1 MVLNST
7 MLWIAFGGLI
17 AFLLALD
24 LFVINRNP
32 HEIKTKEAFWT
43 SMFWIGISLTFNAF
57 VFYERGTTAGFEFFT
72 GYIIEKALSVDN
84 IFVFVVIFAYFQ
96 VPQKYQHRVLFLGI
110 LGALILRGTL
120 IGLGAALIHQFEWV
134 IYLFGAFLIYTAY
147 KLGTQTDEGVHPE
160 KNPLINIVRRVMPV
174 SKDFDGAK
182 FFTRADGAAKGA
194 LMATPLLIVLLVVE
208 TTDVVFALDSIPA
221 IFAITTDPF
230 IVFTSNVFAI
240 LGLRAL
246 YFLLAGVLGSFRYLK
261 LGLSFVLGFVGVK
274 MLIGATDLIGI
285 HIEIPIL
292 ASLGVIAITL
302 TISIVASVLAQR
314 REEQQVARLQESNES

>member
-1 MVLNST
+1 MILDGP
-7 MLWIAFGGLI
+7 MLWLAFGGLI

-43 SMFWIGISLTFNAF
+43 SMFWIGISLAFNVF
-57 VFYERGTTAGFEFFT
+57 VFYERGATKGLEFFT
-72 GYIIEKALSVDN
+72 GYLIEKALSVDN

-134 IYLFGAFLIYTAY
+134 IYLFGAFLIFTAY
-147 KLGTQTDEGVHPE
+147 KLGTQQDEGVHPE
-160 KNPLINIVRRVMPV
+160 KNPLINLVRRVMPV
-174 SKDFDGAK
+174 SKEFEGTK
-182 FFTRADGAAKGA
+182 FFTRINGV
-194 LMATPLLIVLLVVE
+194 LMATPLFIVLLVVE
-208 TTDVVFALDSIPA
+208 TTDVIFALDSIPA

-261 LGLSFVLGFVGVK
+261 TGLSFVLGFVGVK
-274 MLIGATDLIGI
+274 MLIGVTDLFGV
-285 HIEIPIL
+285 HIEIPIVVSL
-292 ASLGVIAITL
+292 AVIAITL
-302 TISIVASVLAQR
+302 TVSIVASIIAQR
-314 REEQQVARLQESNES
+314 REERQVAQLQESNES

>member
-1 MVLNST
+1 MVLDGWA
-7 MLWIAFGGLI
+7 LWLAFGGLI

-24 LFVINRNP
+24 LFVINRDP

-43 SMFWIGISLTFNAF
+43 SVFWIGVSLAFNAF
-57 VFYERGTTAGFEFFT
+57 VFYERGTTKGLEFFT
-72 GYIIEKALSVDN
+72 GYLIEKALSVDN

-96 VPQKYQHRVLFLGI
+96 VPQRYQHRVLFLGI
-110 LGALILRGTL
+110 LGALVLRGTL
-120 IGLGAALIHQFEWV
+120 IGVGTALIHQFEWILYV
-134 IYLFGAFLIYTAY
+134 FGAFLIFTAY
-147 KLGTQTDEGVHPE
+147 KLATQAEEGVHPE
-160 KNPLINIVRRVMPV
+160 KNPLINLVRRVIPV
-174 SKDFDGAK
+174 SKEFEGTK
-182 FFTRADGAAKGA
+182 FFTHVNGVF
-194 LMATPLLIVLLVVE
+194 MATPLLIVLLVVE
-208 TTDVVFALDSIPA
+208 TTDVIFALDSIPA

-261 LGLSFVLGFVGVK
+261 TGLSFVLGFVGVK
-274 MLIGATDLIGI
+274 MLVGVFDLVGI

-302 TISIVASVLAQR
+302 AIAIAASIIAQR
-314 REEQQVARLQESNES
+314 REERQVARLSEGNE

>member
-1 MVLNST
+1 MILDGP
-7 MLWIAFGGLI
+7 MLWLAFGGLI

-43 SMFWIGISLTFNAF
+43 SMFWIGISLAFNAF
-57 VFYERGTTAGFEFFT
+57 VFYERGATKGLEFFT
-72 GYIIEKALSVDN
+72 GYLIEKALSVDN
-84 IFVFVVIFAYFQ
+84 IFVFVIIFAYFQ

-134 IYLFGAFLIYTAY
+134 IYVFGAFLIFTAY
-147 KLGTQTDEGVHPE
+147 KLGTQQDEGVHPE
-160 KNPLINIVRRVMPV
+160 KNPLINLVRRVMPV
-174 SKDFDGAK
+174 SKEFEGTK
-182 FFTRADGAAKGA
+182 FFTRINGV
-194 LMATPLLIVLLVVE
+194 LMATPLFIVLLVVE
-208 TTDVVFALDSIPA
+208 TTDVIFALDSIPA

-261 LGLSFVLGFVGVK
+261 TGLSFVLGFVGVK
-274 MLIGATDLIGI
+274 MLIGVTDLFGV
-285 HIEIPIL
+285 HIEIPIVVSL
-292 ASLGVIAITL
+292 AVIAITL
-302 TISIVASVLAQR
+302 TVSIVASIIAQR
-314 REEQQVARLQESNES
+314 REERQVAQLQESNES

>member
-1 MVLNST
+1 MILDGT
-7 MLWIAFGGLI
+7 TLWIAFGGLI

-43 SMFWIGISLTFNAF
+43 SMFWIGISLAFNAF
-57 VFYERGTTAGFEFFT
+57 VFVERGTEKGLEFFT

-110 LGALILRGTL
+110 LGALVLRGIL
-120 IGLGAALIHQFEWV
+120 ILLGSALIHQFEWI
-134 IYLFGAFLIYTAY
+134 IYVFGAFLIYTAY
-147 KLGTQTDEGVHPE
+147 KLGTQHEEGVHPE
-160 KNPLINIVRRVMPV
+160 KNPLITLVRRFFPV
-174 SKDFDGAK
+174 TKEFEGTK
-182 FFTRADGAAKGA
+182 FFTRINGV

-208 TTDVVFALDSIPA
+208 TTDVIFALDSIPA

-230 IVFTSNVFAI
+230 IIFTSNVFAI

-246 YFLLAGVLGSFRYLK
+246 YFLLAGVLGTFRYLK
-261 LGLSFVLGFVGVK
+261 TGLSFVLGFVGVK
-274 MLIGATDLIGI
+274 MLVGAVDIK
-285 HIEIPIL
+285 IPI
-292 ASLGVIAITL
+292 AVSLGVIAIVL
-302 TISIVASVLAQR
+302 TVSIVASIIVQR
-314 REEQQVARLQESNES
+314 REEAQIAQLQESNE